1 MCCDYMHID
10 DYDYTLPKELI
21 AQYPKAQRTDS
32 RLLYLYRLSGEV
44 EDCQFEDLFELLN
57 PGDLLVLNNSKVMP
71 ARLYGRKATG
81 GKVEL
86 LLERVISTTEVLSH
100 VKVSKAL
107 KPGGVI
113 ALNDVVKLVMQE
125 RDGALYRFKLE
136 GADDVFQVM
145 EQFGHMPLPPY
156 MEREDELS
164 DQSRY
169 QTVYAR
175 YDGSVAAP
183 TAGLHFNEA
192 LLNRLGNKG
201 VQVAELTL
209 HVGAGTFQP
218 IKVGDI
224 KEHVMHQEWFEVSQ
238 SVCEQIML
246 TKQRGGRVI
255 AVGTTTVRS
264 LETAALS
271 GKLQPYQGETDIFI
285 YPGFNFQVID
295 GMVTNFHLPR
305 STLLLL
311 VSAFASR
318 EKVLA
323 AYSHAIEQQ
332 YRFFSYGDAMLIV

>member
-1 MCCDYMHID
+1 MHID

-21 AQYPKAQRTDS
+21 AQYPKTQRTDS
-32 RLLYLYRLSGEV
+32 RLLYLHRLSGEV
-44 EDCQFEDLFELLN
+44 EDRQFEDLFELLN
-57 PGDLLVLNNSKVMP
+57 PGDLLVLNNSKVIP

-86 LLERVISTTEVLSH
+86 LLERVISPTEVLSH

-113 ALNDVVKLVMQE
+113 ALSDVVKLVMQE
-125 RDGALYRFKLE
+125 RDEALYRFKLE

-145 EQFGHMPLPPY
+145 DQFGHMPLPPY

-183 TAGLHFNEA
+183 TAGLHFSEA

-201 VQVAELTL
+201 VQIAELTL

-224 KEHVMHQEWFEVSQ
+224 KEHVMHQEWLEVSQ

>member
-1 MCCDYMHID
+1 M
-10 DYDYTLPKELI
+10 
-21 AQYPKAQRTDS
+21 
-32 RLLYLYRLSGEV
+32 
-44 EDCQFEDLFELLN
+44 
-57 PGDLLVLNNSKVMP
+57 
-71 ARLYGRKATG
+71 
-81 GKVEL
+81 
-86 LLERVISTTEVLSH
+86 
-100 VKVSKAL
+100 
-107 KPGGVI
+107 
-113 ALNDVVKLVMQE
+113 
-125 RDGALYRFKLE
+125 
-136 GADDVFQVM
+136 
-145 EQFGHMPLPPY
+145 
-156 MEREDELS
+156 
-164 DQSRY
+164 
-169 QTVYAR
+169 
-175 YDGSVAAP
+175 AAP
-183 TAGLHFNEA
+183 TEGLHFSEA

-201 VQVAELTL
+201 VQIAELTL

-224 KEHVMHQEWFEVSQ
+224 KEHVMYQEWLEVSQ

-255 AVGTTTVRS
+255 AVGTTMVRS
-264 LETAALS
+264 LETTALS

>member
-1 MCCDYMHID
+1 MHID

-32 RLLYLYRLSGEV
+32 RLLYLHRLSGEV
-44 EDCQFEDLFELLN
+44 EDRQFEDLFELLN

-86 LLERVISTTEVLSH
+86 LLERVISPTEVLSH

-113 ALNDVVKLVMQE
+113 ALSDVVKLVMQE

-183 TAGLHFNEA
+183 TAGLHFSEA

-201 VQVAELTL
+201 VQIAELTL

-224 KEHVMHQEWFEVSQ
+224 KEHVMHQEWLEVSQ